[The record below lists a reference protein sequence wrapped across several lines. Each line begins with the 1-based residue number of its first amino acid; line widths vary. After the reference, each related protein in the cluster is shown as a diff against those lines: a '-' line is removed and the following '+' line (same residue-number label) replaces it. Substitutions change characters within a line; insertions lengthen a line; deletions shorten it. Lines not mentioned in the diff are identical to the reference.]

1 MNNTT
6 YNISLRSSQ
15 IDNNEENTVSNESN
29 YENKRNKIVKISTL
43 YKELDYISNK
53 FSDQN
58 NENEENEILSKHLF
72 PNNILISSNQE
83 KITLDKEKLLN
94 YEHQIKRLDL
104 ISLLS
109 YENFSQFFD
118 FLPPITKVI
127 ESFYGIDFKDQ
138 SFNNSDL
145 GIFANVKESSINNNS
160 FLFELEQLKFQ
171 KRKNLSF
178 GEDPINLFNKIST
191 NQNMSKNRKEK
202 EIQNLEN
209 CKNQCFNFVCKEENI
224 IKTPR
229 PILKKK
235 EESLKI
241 EKMKKESKKNEKGLF
256 QCEICS
262 LAFDNPQGLGGHMS
276 GVHRDA
282 SLKYKKKR
290 ETRNKRFEIR
300 KMNNLSKKILCLKHK
315 VNYDEMILSKDGK
328 RKIKNLV
335 KQNLREFKKIK
346 IDLQQKRKSE
356 N

>member
-1 MNNTT
+1 MNNT

-15 IDNNEENTVSNESN
+15 NDNNEENTVSNESN
-29 YENKRNKIVKISTL
+29 SESKRNKIVKISTL
-43 YKELDYISNK
+43 YKELDFILNK
-53 FSDQN
+53 FTNQS
-58 NENEENEILSKHLF
+58 NENEENELLSKYSSSD
-72 PNNILISSNQE
+72 NILISSNQE
-83 KITLDKEKLLN
+83 KIILDKEKLLN
-94 YEHQIKRLDL
+94 YEHQIKRLNL
-104 ISLLS
+104 ISLLG
-109 YENFSQFFD
+109 YENFSQLFLFF
-118 FLPPITKVI
+118 PPITKEI

-145 GIFANVKESSINNNS
+145 GIFANIQESSINNNS

-178 GEDPINLFNKIST
+178 GEDPINLLYKISM

-209 CKNQCFNFVCKEENI
+209 CRNQCFKFVCKEENT
-224 IKTPR
+224 IKIPR

-241 EKMKKESKKNEKGLF
+241 EKIKKESKKNEKGLF

-262 LAFDNPQGLGGHMS
+262 LTFDNPQGLGGHMS

-300 KMNNLSKKILCLKHK
+300 KMNNLSKKILCLNHK

-335 KQNLREFKKIK
+335 KQNIREFKKIK
-346 IDLQQKRKSE
+346 SDLQQKRKSE

>member
-1 MNNTT
+1 MNNT
-6 YNISLRSSQ
+6 YNISIRTSQ
-15 IDNNEENTVSNESN
+15 NDNNEENTVSNESN
-29 YENKRNKIVKISTL
+29 SESKRNKIVKISTL
-43 YKELDYISNK
+43 YKELDFILNK
-53 FSDQN
+53 FTNQS
-58 NENEENEILSKHLF
+58 NENEENELLSKYSSSD
-72 PNNILISSNQE
+72 NILISSNQE
-83 KITLDKEKLLN
+83 KIILDKEKLLN
-94 YEHQIKRLDL
+94 YEHQIKRLNL
-104 ISLLS
+104 ISLLG
-109 YENFSQFFD
+109 YENFSQLFLFF
-118 FLPPITKVI
+118 PPITKEI

-145 GIFANVKESSINNNS
+145 GIFANIQESSINNNS

-178 GEDPINLFNKIST
+178 GEDPINLLNKISM
-191 NQNMSKNRKEK
+191 NQNMSKSRKEK

-209 CKNQCFNFVCKEENI
+209 CRNQCFNFVCKENNI
-224 IKTPR
+224 INTPR
-229 PILKKK
+229 TILKKK

-241 EKMKKESKKNEKGLF
+241 EKIKKESKKNEKGLF

-262 LAFDNPQGLGGHMS
+262 LTFDNPQGLGGHMS

-300 KMNNLSKKILCLKHK
+300 KMNNLSKKILCLNHK

-335 KQNLREFKKIK
+335 KQNIREFKKIK
-346 IDLQQKRKSE
+346 SDLQQKRKSE